1 MPDNYSDEEKN
12 KSIALIASV
21 LFVLVLGIV
30 MYLFFSKFLLT
41 ANPSELREG
50 HRDEAYCK
58 MVKRYM
64 DTNGK
69 EGWRDYRG
77 IYYKECLNQ

>member
-12 KSIALIASV
+12 KSIALIASI
-21 LFVLVLGIV
+21 LFILAFAIL
-30 MYLFFSKFLLT
+30 MYLFFNKFLFNT
-41 ANPSELREG
+41 NIPELREG
-50 HRDEAYCK
+50 HRDEDYCR
-58 MVKRYM
+58 MVKNYI

-77 IYYKECLNQ
+77 IYYKDCLK